1 MPIDIASAHKL
12 IQMEAK
18 GRPPEPTIK
27 QIFDIVTQIQQKQ
40 NELDTAK
47 KGGNEKDVQTLTN
60 TISEFEATL
69 KEMGVTD
76 SKKLY
81 SVLQMN
87 VKNIDETLFQALAN
101 QVESMFKIDYIVKLL
116 SGGKAAGSASPEKTE
131 ESDEEDM
138 LMFGSISNFFKTIKT
153 SLGIIQADVKSIL
166 FTVRSMSTMMMTSYN
181 DVAFI
186 ANNQAMTTT
195 LVKQVSEYQ
204 VMSTEKLALELEN
217 MSVEQM
223 TELETK
229 LDPVSFKT
237 AIKEHDKRQ
246 KLKDSPFGAKLLE
259 ISDKTNAFRDR
270 LFKMQGMMKAF
281 ASPMQMISGMWSAIS
296 LISKTIFRVI
306 LPTLISMAVTFFTT
320 VLPIILIV
328 VAAVIL
334 LVIVLFL
341 LWKHFGKQIKMVW
354 GFIKQYVVDFLIM
367 TWNNLKEF
375 VYWAWDTLKF
385 IWGII
390 TDVYD
395 FVDSIFSGDF
405 VGAGKIIVR
414 LMDRIVAYVSSTFEH
429 IFNIFGNFGEFL
441 SKLPII
447 GPVFKFLFGI
457 FMPFMRFFMDAFK
470 WVYSFIKDYI
480 SLVWNSLVDSIGLI
494 KAIFTGDFTGA
505 GVIVKRMFD
514 RFTEFLFDKVISLLI
529 ILQKL
534 GDSLLIPIMWLWDT
548 FKVAW
553 DYYSDIAMSVFGW
566 IGGILKSGWESVSST
581 VEGIWGSLKKT
592 WEYISDLPDKLMGG
606 VKNIIGGISDA
617 LNPFNW
623 FAEGGIVTGPTKAVI
638 GEAGPEAVIPLS
650 GSSGNNFSKILSDFF
665 DTYLP
670 FFKPL
675 VDFLWSNFKPLLPI
689 IQVALDSIYN
699 VVYGIISGLAN
710 LPGWLGGG
718 FFAAILTKMAAPS
731 GGAAGGPKADDKNNM
746 ILSVIGDVSIGDKTL
761 LAAVGNNG
769 SYVHQIDNNRKPAV
783 PVQFGGLGNFV
794 SNVGNSMGTPEY
806 AKTMQNTMN
815 EISEGIDTL
824 AGRLKTMEKNII
836 GAVGTGGN
844 SGGHDK
850 QFEMTKL
857 MSNNSFNGGKI

>member
-1 MPIDIASAHKL
+1 MAIDAASAMKL
-12 IQMEAK
+12 LHSGAK
-18 GRPPEPTIK
+18 ERPPEPTIK

-40 NELDTAK
+40 NELTVAK
-47 KGGNEKDVQTLTN
+47 KSGDEAGVQTLTN

-69 KEMGVTD
+69 KDMGVTD

-87 VKNIDETLFQALAN
+87 VKNIDETLYQTLAN

-116 SGGKAAGSASPEKTE
+116 SGGKATGTVTNDKKE
-131 ESDEEDM
+131 ESDKEEV
-138 LMFGSISNFFKTIKT
+138 LLFGSISNFFKSIKT
-153 SLGIIQADVKSIL
+153 SLGIIQSDVKSIL
-166 FTVRSMSTMMMTSYN
+166 FTVNSMSSTMMAFHN
-181 DVAFI
+181 DVSFI
-186 ANNQAMTTT
+186 ANNQAMTNT

-204 VMSTEKLALELEN
+204 VMSTQDLALELES

-223 TELETK
+223 AELETK

-237 AIKEHDKRQ
+237 ALKEHDKRQ
-246 KLKDSPFGAKLLE
+246 KIKDSPFGAKLLE
-259 ISDKTNAFRDR
+259 ISDKTNAFNTKM
-270 LFKMQGMMKAF
+270 LKMQGMMKMF
-281 ASPMQMISGMWSAIS
+281 STPMKMISGIWSAITT
-296 LISKTIFRVI
+296 ISSTIFRVI

-354 GFIKQYVVDFLIM
+354 GFIKQYVVDFIVM

-385 IWGII
+385 IWGVI

-395 FVDSIFSGDF
+395 LVDSIFSGDF

-414 LMDRIVAYVSSTFEH
+414 LMDRIVAYVASTFEH

-441 SKLPII
+441 SKLPIV

-457 FMPFMRFFMDAFK
+457 FMPFMRFFIDAFK
-470 WVYSFIKDYI
+470 WTYSFIKDYI
-480 SLVWNSLVDSIGLI
+480 SVAWSSIVDAIGLV

-514 RFTEFLFDKVISLLI
+514 RVTEFLFDKVISLLI

-534 GDSLLIPIMWLWDT
+534 GDSLLIPIKWLWDS

-553 DYYSDIAMSVFGW
+553 DYYSESFSKM
-566 IGGILKSGWESVSST
+566 WEFIQS
-581 VEGIWGSLKKT
+581 I
-592 WEYISDLPDKLMGG
+592 PDVLVGG
-606 VKNIIGGISDA
+606 VKNILGGIGDA

-623 FAEGGIVTGPTKAVI
+623 FAEGGIVNGPTKAVI

-650 GSSGNNFSKILSDFF
+650 GSSGNNFSKILNDFF

-689 IQVALDSIYN
+689 IQVVLDSIYN

-718 FFAAILTKMAAPS
+718 FFAAILSKMAAPS
-731 GGAAGGPKADDKNNM
+731 GGAGGGPKVDDKNSM
-746 ILSVIGDVSIGDKTL
+746 ILSVIGDVGIGDKTL

-815 EISEGIDTL
+815 DISEGIDTL
-824 AGRLKTMEKNII
+824 AGRLKTMESNII
-836 GAVGTGGN
+836 GAVGRGGS

-850 QFEMTKL
+850 QFEISKL
-857 MSNNSFNGGKI
+857 MSNNSFNGGRI